1 MALVRVYCGLASA
14 DTGVAG
20 DDGWLTA
27 AVVDDAGRLLDVC
40 EIGDDAQGYAT
51 LSALLAERSGA
62 PAGVAVAAD
71 SDDHLVTMLLT
82 TAGRPLAVVD
92 DDAADDYA
100 ERFADD
106 ESPEEIESAPA
117 ERRAVGLARAL
128 QAGALS
134 AHAEPAPRDLAGLK
148 PVLAAH
154 AAMTQGRHG
163 AAGALREVL
172 RELYP
177 AALRA
182 YPDPAER
189 VALAV
194 LDLLPEPGMLT
205 APASGRNR
213 DTGIAVESI
222 AAQLAATGAVD
233 HSGAVEA
240 VTSLRVAIA
249 ETPRRGAA
257 NKHLTAAT
265 AETVRQAV
273 AAVNSCDAACAALI
287 ATVAD
292 RVATPAPPTTKRKAP
307 AVTALRS
314 VREPAEPPRRRGRTP
329 LQPVSAAPA
338 PLPPGFEP
346 TPISGMPIV
355 IPQPAAAAPLAPP
368 QPQPVRPVSPAPVVA
383 HAMPQPQPVAQPV
396 TTPQPV
402 PSQRTPLDVPLEAM
416 AVLGDP
422 LAGLDPL
429 AVRTEPMRAEPMRA
443 EPLPARGERARTDR
457 ARGDQAKSDQVR
469 SDRVRSGQART
480 GQVRAEEFRG
490 EEFLGDGFRGDEYR
504 TDEYRTDEYRGGEYR
519 GDGFLGEQGRVDYD
533 PLGTA
538 ETPADKG
545 KPFVPTLTQAA
556 INSARAERLGAT
568 GDAGPSALDEQ
579 GIGVGATEVVLP
591 LSRPS
596 TPPPMPSSM
605 PSMPSSMPSMPSS
618 MPPVPP
624 VPSMP
629 DMPGSRSSWPLVG
642 EREERSGVN
651 GYDSGSYDKVTPPW
665 LADDLILPEP
675 PPLRLVDASALEEPL
690 SPRPPRRN
698 GEAPV
703 ADDGDGD
710 LLIFSTVRSAW
721 FTGHSEDLMEEPT
734 WNSAMDVGWQAA
746 EHASSP
752 LFEQETRAGLPKRVP
767 QANLVP
773 GSPIAAPERPLRI
786 VRDPQRLAQHTSGYF
801 RGWRRG
807 QEVNGYAVGGRP
819 GRESANGWDFSRDD
833 ERDDYGYRTAGY
845 GR

>member
-20 DDGWLTA
+20 NDGWLTA

-51 LSALLAERSGA
+51 LSALLAERSSA

-82 TAGRPLAVVD
+82 TAGRALAVVD
-92 DDAADDYA
+92 DDAVDDYA

-134 AHAEPAPRDLAGLK
+134 AHAEPAPRDLVGLK
-148 PVLAAH
+148 PVLSAH
-154 AAMTQGRHG
+154 AAMTHGRHG

-194 LDLLPEPGMLT
+194 LDLLPEPGLLT

-213 DTGIAVESI
+213 DAGIAVETV
-222 AAQLAATGAVD
+222 AAQLATAGVVD
-233 HSGAVEA
+233 HAGAVEA

-249 ETPRRGAA
+249 ETPRRGGVS
-257 NKHLTAAT
+257 KHLTAAIG
-265 AETVRQAV
+265 ETVRQAI
-273 AAVNSCDAACAALI
+273 AAVNACDAACNALI

-292 RVATPAPPTTKRKAP
+292 RVAAPAAPASKRKAP
-307 AVTALRS
+307 AIKVPAVAPLRPL
-314 VREPAEPPRRRGRTP
+314 REPVEPPRRRGRTP
-329 LQPVSAAPA
+329 LQPVSASPA

-355 IPQPAAAAPLAPP
+355 TPQPVTAPPMTPP
-368 QPQPVRPVSPAPVVA
+368 QPVLPSRPVSPAPVVA
-383 HAMPQPQPVAQPV
+383 HQMPQPQAVQPPVAQPPV
-396 TTPQPV
+396 AQPQPVHQQPAYQQPAYQQPVYQQPAYQQPV
-402 PSQRTPLDVPLEAM
+402 PSQRTPLDVPLEPPVWNEDAWS
-416 AVLGDP
+416 
-422 LAGLDPL
+422 
-429 AVRTEPMRAEPMRA
+429 EPV
-443 EPLPARGERARTDR
+443 GARTAAPVD
-457 ARGDQAKSDQVR
+457 
-469 SDRVRSGQART
+469 T
-480 GQVRAEEFRG
+480 GM
-490 EEFLGDGFRGDEYR
+490 
-504 TDEYRTDEYRGGEYR
+504 
-519 GDGFLGEQGRVDYD
+519 
-533 PLGTA
+533 
-538 ETPADKG
+538 
-545 KPFVPTLTQAA
+545 PFVPTLSQAA
-556 INSARAERLGAT
+556 IHNARAERRA
-568 GDAGPSALDEQ
+568 AASESHPSTLDEQ
-579 GIGVGATEVVLP
+579 GAGIGATEVVLP
-591 LSRPS
+591 LSRPIS
-596 TPPPMPSSM
+596 PA
-605 PSMPSSMPSMPSS
+605 
-618 MPPVPP
+618 
-624 VPSMP
+624 P
-629 DMPGSRSSWPLVG
+629 DMPGARSSWPLVG
-642 EREERSGVN
+642 DRDDREAPNGAGGYDIS

-665 LADDLILPEP
+665 LADDLVLPEP

-690 SPRPPRRN
+690 RPRARRN

-703 ADDGDGD
+703 DEDADGD

-721 FTGHSEDLMEEPT
+721 FTGLTEDIMEEPT

-746 EHASSP
+746 EHASSSP
-752 LFEQETRAGLPKRVP
+752 TIGEETRAGLPKRVP

-801 RGWRRG
+801 RGWRKG

-819 GRESANGWDFSRDD
+819 GRESANGWDFSRDHD
-833 ERDDYGYRTAGY
+833 DRGEDYGYRTAGY

>member
-1 MALVRVYCGLASA
+1 VALVRVYCGLASA

-51 LSALLAERSGA
+51 LNALLAERSSA

-82 TAGRPLAVVD
+82 TAGRALAVVD

-134 AHAEPAPRDLAGLK
+134 AHAEPAPRDLVGLK
-148 PVLAAH
+148 PVLSAH
-154 AAMTQGRHG
+154 AAMTHGRHG

-194 LDLLPEPGMLT
+194 LDLLPEPSQLT
-205 APASGRNR
+205 APTSGRNR
-213 DTGIAVESI
+213 DTGVAVE
-222 AAQLAATGAVD
+222 AVAGQLAAAGVCD
-233 HSGAVEA
+233 HASAVEA

-249 ETPRRGAA
+249 ETPRRGGIS
-257 NKHLTAAT
+257 KHLTAAVG
-265 AETVRQAV
+265 ETVRQAI
-273 AAVNSCDAACAALI
+273 AAVNACDAACNALI

-292 RVATPAPPTTKRKAP
+292 RVAAPAAPSKRKAPVKAP
-307 AVTALRS
+307 AVTALRP
-314 VREPAEPPRRRGRTP
+314 VREPVEPPRRRGRTP
-329 LQPVSAAPA
+329 LQPVSASPA

-346 TPISGMPIV
+346 TPISGVPIV
-355 IPQPAAAAPLAPP
+355 QPAMAQAAMA
-368 QPQPVRPVSPAPVVA
+368 QPVLQQPAVAQPAVQPPVMQQPVVQQPVVQQPAPRVPQQPVA
-383 HAMPQPQPVAQPV
+383 QPQPVAQTRPV
-396 TTPQPV
+396 SAAPVIAHQTPQPQPVQPPVATPQPV
-402 PSQRTPLDVPLEAM
+402 PSQRTPLDAPLQMPVWNEA
-416 AVLGDP
+416 AW
-422 LAGLDPL
+422 
-429 AVRTEPMRAEPMRA
+429 AEPA
-443 EPLPARGERARTDR
+443 G
-457 ARGDQAKSDQVR
+457 S
-469 SDRVRSGQART
+469 
-480 GQVRAEEFRG
+480 
-490 EEFLGDGFRGDEYR
+490 
-504 TDEYRTDEYRGGEYR
+504 
-519 GDGFLGEQGRVDYD
+519 
-533 PLGTA
+533 
-538 ETPADKG
+538 PADSG
-545 KPFVPTLTQAA
+545 MPFVPTLSQAA
-556 INSARAERLGAT
+556 ISSARAERRAAT
-568 GDAGPSALDEQ
+568 ADSVPNLLDEQ
-579 GIGVGATEVVLP
+579 GVGIGATEVVLP
-591 LSRPS
+591 LSRPAA
-596 TPPPMPSSM
+596 PEPE
-605 PSMPSSMPSMPSS
+605 
-618 MPPVPP
+618 
-624 VPSMP
+624 
-629 DMPGSRSSWPLVG
+629 MPGSRSSWPLVG
-642 EREERSGVN
+642 DRDDRDSVN
-651 GYDSGSYDKVTPPW
+651 GYSSGSYDKVTPPW
-665 LADDLILPEP
+665 LADDMVTPPWLTDDLTLPEP
-675 PPLRLVDASALEEPL
+675 PPLRLVDGSALDEPL
-690 SPRPPRRN
+690 RPRPRRSN
-698 GEAPV
+698 GEAPLD
-703 ADDGDGD
+703 DDGDGD
-710 LLIFSTVRSAW
+710 LLIFSTIRSAW
-721 FTGHSEDLMEEPT
+721 FTGHSEEIIEEEPT

-752 LFEQETRAGLPKRVP
+752 SFGEETRAGLPKRVP

-801 RGWRRG
+801 RGWRKG

-819 GRESANGWDFSRDD
+819 GRESAGGWDFSRDHD
-833 ERDDYGYRTAGY
+833 DRGDDYGYRTAGY